1 MVKARLNAL
10 GEKLDL
16 YLITANELIRAAIR
30 HESGVRH
37 FEHCVFRDLR
47 REDEKT
53 GRREDDKTRKREDDA
68 VEKKLSMNCS
78 SKDDCVT
85 NTIHSK
91 LRVIIH

>member
-53 GRREDDKTRKREDDA
+53 GRREDGKTRRRQD
-68 VEKKLSMNCS
+68 EK
-78 SKDDCVT
+78 T
-85 NTIHSK
+85 
-91 LRVIIH
+91 RRRRG

>member
-53 GRREDDKTRKREDDA
+53 RRREDEKTTRREN
-68 VEKKLSMNCS
+68 EKTTRLKKNY
-78 SKDDCVT
+78 
-85 NTIHSK
+85 
-91 LRVIIH
+91 R

>member
-53 GRREDDKTRKREDDA
+53 RRREDGKTRRRQD
-68 VEKKLSMNCS
+68 EKTRRRRGWKKIIDELQLQGW
-78 SKDDCVT
+78 
-85 NTIHSK
+85 
-91 LRVIIH
+91 LRHEHDT